1 MGLHLKKFETEQ
13 EYDDFTAS
21 DSYVKHNVSVIWPS
35 RNVHYDVRGSH
46 VTGVTLNK
54 TTTEINKGLTETL
67 IASVRPNTAED
78 KSIAWST
85 SDSAVATVNN
95 GVITAVGCGNATIT
109 VTTTDGG
116 YTAQCATS
124 VINPLTNISLNK
136 NLIGIS
142 TGDTYQLEVE
152 YSPSD
157 TCDSKNVSWATSN
170 RNVATVNNGV
180 VSGVSFGSATIT
192 ATVGSYTATCA
203 VEIFPVSDDYLTFVA
218 TEDGT
223 FKFSGNSIDYSL
235 DDGATWTSLASDTNS
250 PTITNGN
257 SVLWKATLTPTSS
270 NGIGTF
276 SSTGNFMVAGNPMSL
291 LYGDDFADKGNLS
304 EKGYAFNKLFSGCT
318 KLTSAVGLKLPALTL
333 GEGCYKNMFNS
344 CSSLTSIPELPATTM
359 TNSCYYGMF
368 SGCTSLT
375 TVLSNYLPSTT
386 LAESCYSM
394 MFADCSG
401 LTTTPSLPA
410 TNLNGATH
418 CYSFMF
424 ADCTSLTTAP
434 SLPATT
440 LAEGCYVF
448 MFEDCTGLTTA
459 PSLPATTLK
468 ESCYRGMFGNCT
480 SLTTAPSLPATTLVD
495 DCYSGMFNGCRSLT
509 ATPTLSFTRF
519 NVGTWD
525 GGVCDSMFKNCT
537 SLTTAPALPATT
549 LTKGCYEYMFE
560 GCTGLVNVPSN
571 MLSATSINRYCYKGM
586 FKGCTSLTTAPDLPA
601 ATLRDFCYEHMFSGC
616 TSLNSI
622 TCLATTRIEY
632 SNSVNW
638 VAGVSPTGTFT
649 KKAGVTTWPSGDNG
663 IPNGWTVVDAS

>member
-13 EYDDFTAS
+13 EFREFA
-21 DSYVKHNVSVIWPS
+21 DSELYIKHNVSVVWPNK
-35 RNVHYDVRGSH
+35 NVHYDEAPSH
-46 VTGVTLNK
+46 VTGVTLDK
-54 TTTEINKGLTETL
+54 SETELLKGSTDTL
-67 IASVRPNTAED
+67 VAKVRPNNVID
-78 KSIAWST
+78 KSISWST
-85 SDSAVATVNN
+85 SNSNVATVDD

-136 NLIGIS
+136 NLIGMS

-235 DDGATWTSLASDTNS
+235 DDGATWTSLASNTNS

-270 NGIGTF
+270 DGIGTF

-304 EKGYAFNKLFSGCT
+304 EKEYAFNKLFSGCT

-333 GEGCYKNMFNS
+333 GVGCYKNMFNS

-359 TNSCYYGMF
+359 ANSCYYGMF

-386 LAESCYSM
+386 LASSCYSM

-401 LTTTPSLPA
+401 
-410 TNLNGATH
+410 
-418 CYSFMF
+418 
-424 ADCTSLTTAP
+424 
-434 SLPATT
+434 
-440 LAEGCYVF
+440 
-448 MFEDCTGLTTA
+448 
-459 PSLPATTLK
+459 
-468 ESCYRGMFGNCT
+468 
-480 SLTTAPSLPATTLVD
+480 LTTAPSLPATTLVD
-495 DCYSGMFNGCRSLT
+495 DCYSGMFSGCRSLT

-525 GGVCDSMFKNCT
+525 GGVCNSMFKDCT

-549 LTKGCYEYMFE
+549 AKFCYEYMFE
-560 GCTGLVNVPSN
+560 GCTSLVNVPSN
-571 MLSATSINRYCYKGM
+571 MLPTTSIERYCYKGM

-601 ATLRDFCYEHMFSGC
+601 GYLRDYCYAEMFSGC

-622 TCLATTRIEY
+622 TCLAT
-632 SNSVNW
+632 SNIMAYVCSNW
-638 VAGVSPTGTFT
+638 VVGVSPSGTFT
-649 KKAGVTTWPSGDNG
+649 KKAGITSWSTGDSG